1 MWCGRKGIDCPDCGM
16 FGECFR
22 TAWCGLPDK
31 YNTTIGTSVQKTHDN
46 SNYQRRE
53 GTNTTPDTL
62 EINGIKYR
70 KVEKQMPNFD
80 EADK

>member
-1 MWCGRKGIDCPDCGM
+1 MWCGRKGVDCPDCGT

-31 YNTTIGTSVQKTHDN
+31 YNTIIGTSVQKTHGN
-46 SNYQRRE
+46 SNYWRRE
-53 GTNTTPDTL
+53 DTDTMPDEI

-70 KVEKQMPNFD
+70 KVE
-80 EADK
+80 E